1 MEVEAT
7 HKHYLTLLSYVG
19 CVISA
24 LACVFTIA
32 AYLCTR

>member
-1 MEVEAT
+1 MEVEAI

-24 LACVFTIA
+24 LASVFTIA
-32 AYLCTR
+32 AYLCSR